1 MRNTRS
7 RHVIKC
13 TNPLKDE
20 IKQTLLN
27 IKLTVN
33 KEKNTHIEVEKYKNE
48 RRMNITGFGL
58 SMPLRGSNKNELSWP
73 EPEVA
78 DFISSDTGHL

>member
-33 KEKNTHIEVEKYKNE
+33 KKNTHIEVQKYKKE
-48 RRMNITGFGL
+48 RRMKITGFRL
-58 SMPLRGSNKNELSWP
+58 STPLRGSNKNELSWP

-78 DFISSDTGHL
+78 DFISSDSGHL